1 MHVIQHQGE
10 RKGLWFCT
18 DKHADRITEHLLLL
32 IFSFLM
38 RFLNCL
44 LCIGGCQNYCR
55 GSTILLCIYCFF
67 FATNNDETLEKW
79 MNIIFIRYDLYIF
92 LEFMSY
98 LIPIGVIMSYLWIKD
113 VEGFRL

>member
-1 MHVIQHQGE
+1 MPWKYDFIV
-10 RKGLWFCT
+10 
-18 DKHADRITEHLLLL
+18 HLLLL
-32 IFSFLM
+32 
-38 RFLNCL
+38 
-44 LCIGGCQNYCR
+44 
-55 GSTILLCIYCFF
+55 

-92 LEFMSY
+92 LEFLSY